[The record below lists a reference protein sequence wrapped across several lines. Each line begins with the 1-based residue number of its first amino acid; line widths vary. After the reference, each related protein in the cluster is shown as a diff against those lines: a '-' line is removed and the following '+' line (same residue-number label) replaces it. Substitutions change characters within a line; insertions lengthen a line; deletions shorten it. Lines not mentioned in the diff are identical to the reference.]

1 MKKNILLILALLF
14 TVSLIYGC
22 DALEED
28 DVPDPKPASKIN
40 YTPIDEQNTRSLIG
54 KYMVNTL
61 KIDTTHSIYTSYMDG
76 FIQLQFQPDGSLA
89 YNYDL
94 LYKAYN
100 KNDDG
105 ERTRETQFNAL
116 VQYSIKDNRTITL
129 NTPIEFRDNKYSYTI
144 TSLQKYDND
153 IIPLDDIENVNNI
166 FYKSPK
172 LCDPKITDG
181 DESCSSVNGALKY
194 IGYYRIEK
202 LTCDNTEYL
211 GGQHFAGEMVAT
223 PSLQNL
229 PEYVDLPIDIKIQ
242 IIDNNLKQ
250 CFLKTDEQSDN
261 VYLKN
266 IRYQLNL
273 DENFQLENIFSQV
286 GLLGLKD
293 EVDENTRTTEI
304 NFEPKNP
311 DFSDMKFG
319 NEDKQVSMRLKIMK
333 QGTAGEIPVRK
344 LDDTP
349 YISQ

>member
-14 TVSLIYGC
+14 AVSLIYGC
-22 DALEED
+22 DVFEED
-28 DVPDPKPASKIN
+28 DVPDPKPAEKMN
-40 YTPIDEQNTRSLIG
+40 YTPIDEKNTHSLIG
-54 KYMVNTL
+54 KYMINAL
-61 KIDTTHSIYTSYMDG
+61 KIDTTNSIYTSYMDG
-76 FIQLQFQPDGSLA
+76 FIQLQLQPNGSLG
-89 YNYDL
+89 YSYDL
-94 LYKAYN
+94 LYHAYD

-105 ERTRETQFNAL
+105 ERNRETQL
-116 VQYSIKDNRTITL
+116 GILKQYSIKDNRTITL

-153 IIPLDDIENVNNI
+153 IISLDDIENVDNI

-172 LCDPKITDG
+172 LCDPKVTEG
-181 DESCSSVNGALKY
+181 DESCSNVNGALKY

-211 GGQHFAGEMVAT
+211 GGEDFAGEMVAT
-223 PSLQNL
+223 PSLRNL
-229 PEYVDLPIDIKIQ
+229 PSYVDLPLDIKIQ
-242 IIDNNLKQ
+242 IINDTLKQ
-250 CFLKTDEQSDN
+250 CFLKTDEQSNN

-266 IRYQLNL
+266 IKYQLNL
-273 DENFQLENIFSQV
+273 DANFQLENIFSQV

-293 EVDENTRTTEI
+293 EVEENTRTKEI
-304 NFEPKNP
+304 NYEPKNP
-311 DFSDMKFG
+311 DFSDMQFC
-319 NEDKQVSMRLKIMK
+319 NENKTVSMRLKIIK